1 MGEMKL
7 TKLIFNIILICFL
20 TLVLIGDYSTV
31 YAGGWFEGAQ
41 DFMNSADSNITINS
55 TELNRPS
62 SEVYNI
68 LTSLGMIIAVV
79 VGIDLGI
86 KYMIAGADEKAEVKE
101 TLLPYIIGCVVTFGA
116 FGIWRILINT
126 FIGIS

>member
-1 MGEMKL
+1 MGGMKL

-20 TLVLIGDYSTV
+20 TLVLIWDYSTV

-68 LTSLGMIIAVV
+68 LTSLGMII
-79 VGIDLGI
+79 VGIVLGI

>member
-1 MGEMKL
+1 MGGMKL

-79 VGIDLGI
+79 VGIVLGI

-116 FGIWRILINT
+116 FGIWIIIITT

>member
-1 MGEMKL
+1 
-7 TKLIFNIILICFL
+7 
-20 TLVLIGDYSTV
+20 
-31 YAGGWFEGAQ
+31 
-41 DFMNSADSNITINS
+41 MNSADSNITINS

-79 VGIDLGI
+79 VGIVLGI

>member
-1 MGEMKL
+1 MGGMKL

-41 DFMNSADSNITINS
+41 DFMSNITINS

-79 VGIDLGI
+79 VGIVLGI

>member
-1 MGEMKL
+1 MEKMKL

-31 YAGGWFEGAQ
+31 YADGWFEGAQ
-41 DFMNSADSNITINS
+41 NFMDSADNGITINS
-55 TELNRPS
+55 TDLNRPS
-62 SEVYNI
+62 SEIYNV
-68 LTSLGMIIAVV
+68 LTSFGMIIAVV
-79 VGIDLGI
+79 VGLVLGM

-116 FGIWRILINT
+116 FGIWKILINT

>member
-1 MGEMKL
+1 MGGMKL

-79 VGIDLGI
+79 VGIALGI

>member
-1 MGEMKL
+1 
-7 TKLIFNIILICFL
+7 
-20 TLVLIGDYSTV
+20 
-31 YAGGWFEGAQ
+31 
-41 DFMNSADSNITINS
+41 
-55 TELNRPS
+55 
-62 SEVYNI
+62 
-68 LTSLGMIIAVV
+68 MIIAVV
-79 VGIDLGI
+79 VGIVLGI

>member
-1 MGEMKL
+1 MGGIKL

-20 TLVLIGDYSTV
+20 TLVLIWDYSTV

-79 VGIDLGI
+79 VGIVLGI

>member
-1 MGEMKL
+1 MEKMKL
-7 TKLIFNIILICFL
+7 TKLIFNIILICLL
-20 TLVLIGDYSTV
+20 TLVLIGGYSTV
-31 YAGGWFEGAQ
+31 YADGWFEGAQ
-41 DFMNSADSNITINS
+41 NFMNSADSNITINS
-55 TELNRPS
+55 TELNKPS

-68 LTSLGMIIAVV
+68 LTSFGMIIAVV
-79 VGIDLGI
+79 VGIVLGI

-116 FGIWRILINT
+116 FGIWKILINT

>member
-1 MGEMKL
+1 MEKMKL

-41 DFMNSADSNITINS
+41 DLMNSADSNITINS
-55 TELNRPS
+55 TELNKPS
-62 SEVYNI
+62 SEIYNI
-68 LTSLGMIIAVV
+68 LTSFGMIIAVV
-79 VGIDLGI
+79 VGIVLGI

>member
-1 MGEMKL
+1 MGGMKL

-20 TLVLIGDYSTV
+20 TLVLIWDYSTV

-55 TELNRPS
+55 TELNKPS

-68 LTSLGMIIAVV
+68 LTSFGMIIAVV
-79 VGIDLGI
+79 VGIVLGI

-116 FGIWRILINT
+116 FGIWKILINT